1 MTRCPSPSLRPW
13 GQLLLVAVAQGSRP
27 NVAAA
32 AGRLALLMEPGE
44 AVAQPQQSLQQVGSI
59 QGRDAV
65 PKMDSA
71 FSKNRGAQLFGH
83 IWPKNVLRNL
93 INYMADMRYVW
104 CSVLYLRHMIIKPLK
119 TLAQCSTQTVQHSL
133 RCGYLPRS
141 LAAVHEML
149 LCSCNPTQFL
159 SLEGFVL
166 KGQEQG
172 DIHSWRAS
180 IVSTWQS
187 KTHN

>member
-1 MTRCPSPSLRPW
+1 
-13 GQLLLVAVAQGSRP
+13 
-27 NVAAA
+27 
-32 AGRLALLMEPGE
+32 
-44 AVAQPQQSLQQVGSI
+44 
-59 QGRDAV
+59 
-65 PKMDSA
+65 
-71 FSKNRGAQLFGH
+71 
-83 IWPKNVLRNL
+83 
-93 INYMADMRYVW
+93 
-104 CSVLYLRHMIIKPLK
+104 MIIKPLK

-180 IVSTWQS
+180 IVST
-187 KTHN
+187 